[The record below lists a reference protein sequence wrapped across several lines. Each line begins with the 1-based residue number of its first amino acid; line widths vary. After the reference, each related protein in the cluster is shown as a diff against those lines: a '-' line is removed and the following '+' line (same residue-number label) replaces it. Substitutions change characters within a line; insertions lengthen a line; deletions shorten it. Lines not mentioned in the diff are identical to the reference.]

1 MVKVNQAVS
10 VEALQAES
18 RALKAQ
24 VAELKAQLEAAKS
37 CTDRPQTSERLPSGS
52 IAAAPN
58 ARVPFLPKWLL
69 RMHAPDVVL
78 CLVMLQTVLLLAMQR

>member
-24 VAELKAQLEAAKS
+24 VTELKAQLEASES
-37 CTDRPQTSERLPSGS
+37 CGPQLSERSASGIITAWPIKS
-52 IAAAPN
+52 L
-58 ARVPFLPKWLL
+58 PFLPKWLL
-69 RMHAPDVVL
+69 RMQAPDVVL
-78 CLVMLQTVLLLAMQR
+78 CLVMLQTVLLLALQR